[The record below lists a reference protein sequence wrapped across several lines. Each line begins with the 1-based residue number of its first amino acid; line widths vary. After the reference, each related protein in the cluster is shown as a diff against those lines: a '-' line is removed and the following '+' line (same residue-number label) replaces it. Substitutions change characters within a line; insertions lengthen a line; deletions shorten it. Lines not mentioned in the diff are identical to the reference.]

1 MSPACKEDVKPERAS
16 VLFIDNFDSFVF
28 NLVDE
33 FARRRCNVEVW
44 RNDISADRALEIA
57 ASFAGPKLVVLS
69 PGPGTPAAAG
79 CCVELVRK
87 APAELPI
94 FGVCLGHQSIV
105 EAFGGEVVRADE
117 IVHGKAS
124 GIKHDGRGIFQ
135 GLPTP
140 MTVGRY
146 HSLAAGAVP
155 EELEVNAGLGD
166 IVMGVRHVSRPLMG
180 VQFHPESIL
189 TPLGGRLID
198 NVLRMAGT

>member
-1 MSPACKEDVKPERAS
+1 MRHERAS

-33 FARRRCNVEVW
+33 FARRECNVEVW
-44 RNDISADRALEIA
+44 RNDISADQALEIA
-57 ASFAGPKLVVLS
+57 AGIAKPKLVVLS

-79 CCVELVRK
+79 CCAELIRK
-87 APAELPI
+87 APEDLAI
-94 FGVCLGHQSIV
+94 FGVCLGHQSII
-105 EAFGGEVVRADE
+105 EAFGGEVVRAGE

-124 GIKHDGRGIFQ
+124 GIDHDGRGIFE

-155 EELEVNAGLGD
+155 EALEITARLGD

-198 NVLRMAGT
+198 NVLRMTRAQRNTTV